1 MLNITKRKFK
11 LKNKI
16 LIFFISLFL
25 IFDIIVFTTS
35 YFSEK
40 QLGTDILINKL
51 NSDSKLGYMYI
62 DTKYPGHWNLVGD
75 ELYKG
80 DKLIND
86 DNELID
92 VISKQTESPATIFLR
107 DTRITT
113 SIEENGKRAVGTK
126 LSEEVAKA
134 VLKEGKE
141 FIGEADILGKSYIT
155 KYTPIKNNQGEIIGI
170 WFVGVEKEF
179 LNKEILS
186 NMRNLLII
194 NFIIVLISIILVEV
208 LTKGITK
215 NINLILNTLEE
226 IKEGNLNVFCT
237 VSSNDEIG
245 DIANDLNNTTVELKN
260 LIKGINDKTEEI
272 NMSCEN
278 VTYSIK
284 EAFEK
289 IDLITSSTRE
299 IVRVMEE
306 NNASLEEVGASSQ
319 QIAETTIDTA
329 DIAGKG
335 KDKSIKIKGQG
346 EEISNKSQL
355 YRNSAVEIFKVK
367 QENMLKAI
375 RDGKIVEEIKN
386 IAETI
391 EEIASQTNLLA
402 LNAAIEAASAGE
414 AGRGF
419 AVVADEVRK
428 LAEEST
434 ESVSEIKVITDKV
447 KGAFNALSDSSS
459 EILEFMKTKVIP
471 NYEET
476 VEFGTQYKD
485 SALYLNHFAEDI
497 WNNTDQISKAVEQV
511 NSAIQEVS
519 GAAEETSSSSQEILN
534 NIENVFVVME
544 VTNKEVINQKE
555 LAAEINKSV
564 KKFKI

>member
-319 QIAETTIDTA
+319 EIAETTIDTA

>member
-141 FIGEADILGKSYIT
+141 FTGEADILGKSYIT

-306 NNASLEEVGASSQ
+306 NSASLEEVGASSQ

-329 DIAGKG
+329 DIAEKG

-471 NYEET
+471 NYEKT

-544 VTNKEVINQKE
+544 VTDKEVINQKE

>member
-1 MLNITKRKFK
+1 MLNIIKRKFK

-40 QLGTDILINKL
+40 HLGTDILIDKL

-62 DTKYPGHWNLVGD
+62 DAKYPGDWKVVQD
-75 ELYKG
+75 KLYKG

-92 VISKQTESPATIFLR
+92 IISKQTESPATIFLK
-107 DTRITT
+107 DIRITT

-126 LSEEVAKA
+126 LSEEVAKV

-237 VSSNDEIG
+237 VRSNDEIG

-260 LIKGINDKTEEI
+260 VIKGINDKTEEI

-306 NNASLEEVGASSQ
+306 NSAYLEEVGASSQ

-329 DIAGKG
+329 DIAEKG

-485 SALYLNHFAEDI
+485 SALYLNNFAEDI

-511 NSAIQEVS
+511 NSAIQEVL

>member
-40 QLGTDILINKL
+40 HLGTDILIDKL

-62 DTKYPGHWNLVGD
+62 DAKYPGDWKVVQD
-75 ELYKG
+75 KLYKG

-92 VISKQTESPATIFLR
+92 IISKQTESPATIFLR
-107 DTRITT
+107 DIRITT

-126 LSEEVAKA
+126 LSEEVAKV

-186 NMRNLLII
+186 NMKNLLII
-194 NFIIVLISIILVEV
+194 NFTIVLISIILVEV

-306 NNASLEEVGASSQ
+306 NSASLEEVGASSQ

-329 DIAGKG
+329 DIAEKG

-375 RDGKIVEEIKN
+375 RDGRIVEEIKN

-485 SALYLNHFAEDI
+485 GALYLNNFAEDI
-497 WNNTDQISKAVEQV
+497 WNNTDQISKVVEQV
-511 NSAIQEVS
+511 NSAIQEVL

>member
-155 KYTPIKNNQGEIIGI
+155 KYIPIKNNQGEIIGI

-306 NNASLEEVGASSQ
+306 NSASLEEVGASSQ
-319 QIAETTIDTA
+319 EIAETTIDTA
-329 DIAGKG
+329 DIAEKG

-434 ESVSEIKVITDKV
+434 ESVSE
-447 KGAFNALSDSSS
+447 
-459 EILEFMKTKVIP
+459 
-471 NYEET
+471 
-476 VEFGTQYKD
+476 
-485 SALYLNHFAEDI
+485 
-497 WNNTDQISKAVEQV
+497 
-511 NSAIQEVS
+511 
-519 GAAEETSSSSQEILN
+519 
-534 NIENVFVVME
+534 
-544 VTNKEVINQKE
+544 
-555 LAAEINKSV
+555 
-564 KKFKI
+564 

>member
-1 MLNITKRKFK
+1 MLNITKIKFK

-319 QIAETTIDTA
+319 EIAETTIDTA

-402 LNAAIEAASAGE
+402 LNAAIEAAGAGE

>member
-134 VLKEGKE
+134 VLKEGKD

-306 NNASLEEVGASSQ
+306 NSASLEEVGASSQ

-329 DIAGKG
+329 DIAEKG

>member
-40 QLGTDILINKL
+40 HLGTDILIDKL

-62 DTKYPGHWNLVGD
+62 DAKYPGDWKVVQD
-75 ELYKG
+75 KLYKG

-92 VISKQTESPATIFLR
+92 IISKQTESPATIFLR

-113 SIEENGKRAVGTK
+113 SIEENGKRVVGTK
-126 LSEEVAKA
+126 LSEEVAKV
-134 VLKEGKE
+134 VLKEEKE

-155 KYTPIKNNQGEIIGI
+155 KYTPIKNSQGEIIGI

-237 VSSNDEIG
+237 VRSNDEIG

-306 NNASLEEVGASSQ
+306 NSASLEEVGASSQ

-329 DIAGKG
+329 DIAEKG

-375 RDGKIVEEIKN
+375 RDGRIVEEIKN

-485 SALYLNHFAEDI
+485 GALYLNNFAEDI

-511 NSAIQEVS
+511 NSAIQEVL

>member
-40 QLGTDILINKL
+40 HLGTDILIDKL

-62 DTKYPGHWNLVGD
+62 DAKYPGDWNIVQD
-75 ELYKG
+75 KLYKG

-92 VISKQTESPATIFLR
+92 IISKQTESPATIFLK
-107 DTRITT
+107 DIRITT

-126 LSEEVAKA
+126 LSEEVAKV

-237 VSSNDEIG
+237 VRSNDEIG

-289 IDLITSSTRE
+289 INLITSSTRE

-306 NNASLEEVGASSQ
+306 NSASLEEVGASSQ

-329 DIAGKG
+329 DIAEKG

-534 NIENVFVVME
+534 NIENVFQVME
-544 VTNKEVINQKE
+544 GTNKEVINQKE

>member
-155 KYTPIKNNQGEIIGI
+155 KYIPIKNNQGEIIGI

-306 NNASLEEVGASSQ
+306 NSASLEEVGASSQ
-319 QIAETTIDTA
+319 EIAETTIDTA
-329 DIAGKG
+329 DIAEKG

>member
-40 QLGTDILINKL
+40 HLGTDILIDKL
-51 NSDSKLGYMYI
+51 NSDSKLGYMCI
-62 DTKYPGHWNLVGD
+62 DAKYPGDWKVVQD
-75 ELYKG
+75 KLYKG

-92 VISKQTESPATIFLR
+92 IISKQTESPATIFLK
-107 DTRITT
+107 DIRITT

-126 LSEEVAKA
+126 LSEEVAKV

-208 LTKGITK
+208 LTKAITK

-237 VSSNDEIG
+237 VRSNDEIG

-306 NNASLEEVGASSQ
+306 NSASLEEVGASSQ

-329 DIAGKG
+329 DIAEKG
-335 KDKSIKIKGQG
+335 KDKSSKIKGQG

-375 RDGKIVEEIKN
+375 RDGRIVEEIKN

-485 SALYLNHFAEDI
+485 GALYLNNFAEDI
-497 WNNTDQISKAVEQV
+497 WNNTDQISKVVEQV
-511 NSAIQEVS
+511 NSAIQEVL